1 MSDMILKMEGITKV
15 FGGVVALENV
25 RFELKAGE
33 VHALIGENGA
43 GKSTLM
49 KVLLGMHK
57 RDGGTILYQDKEIEF
72 SSPSEA
78 LNNGISMIHQEVNL
92 VHKMSVAENI
102 WLGRE
107 HLFTNRLGMIRN
119 AKRME
124 MTRELLGSLEIDIPP
139 EALVE
144 SLSIAQMQLVEI
156 ARAVSY
162 EPRIIIMDEP
172 TSALTDQE
180 VEKLYRII
188 RGLTAKQVSVIFISH
203 KLEELFR
210 ICDRVTVMRDGHFI
224 AAYGIGEVTQDEL
237 IRMISGRE
245 DKNLFVKQQ
254 AKPGKV
260 MLEVRDLS
268 NGNSCRGVNLT
279 VRQGEVVGLCGLMG
293 AGRSEILRAIFGID
307 KKTSGEVFVEGK
319 KVEIGSPQDAV
330 REGIAMVTEDRLR
343 QGVIYTMSVMR
354 NATLAVFYKL
364 VNRLGYNNVRKEK
377 EVFLKKANDLSVKYS
392 SPAALIGE
400 LSGGNQQK
408 VIVER
413 WLLTQ
418 PKVML
423 LDEPTRGIDVGAKS
437 EIYSLIDRL
446 AAEGMAI
453 LMVSSE
459 MPEIFAMC
467 DRIMVVHEGEIVL
480 EVNREEADQETIM
493 NYAFG
498 LGQPTGRGAQ

>member
-1 MSDMILKMEGITKV
+1 M
-15 FGGVVALENV
+15 
-25 RFELKAGE
+25 
-33 VHALIGENGA
+33 
-43 GKSTLM
+43 
-49 KVLLGMHK
+49 
-57 RDGGTILYQDKEIEF
+57 
-72 SSPSEA
+72 
-78 LNNGISMIHQEVNL
+78 
-92 VHKMSVAENI
+92 
-102 WLGRE
+102 
-107 HLFTNRLGMIRN
+107 
-119 AKRME
+119 
-124 MTRELLGSLEIDIPP
+124 
-139 EALVE
+139 
-144 SLSIAQMQLVEI
+144 
-156 ARAVSY
+156 
-162 EPRIIIMDEP
+162 
-172 TSALTDQE
+172 
-180 VEKLYRII
+180 
-188 RGLTAKQVSVIFISH
+188 
-203 KLEELFR
+203 
-210 ICDRVTVMRDGHFI
+210 
-224 AAYGIGEVTQDEL
+224 
-237 IRMISGRE
+237 
-245 DKNLFVKQQ
+245 
-254 AKPGKV
+254 
-260 MLEVRDLS
+260 RDLS